1 MYIFAVEN
9 KIQSRGMV
17 IKIEKTYESEFDMYY
32 AFISLY
38 NVVEQW
44 GLTETQLNILVYL
57 IRLGYKK
64 STKEVICKNLK
75 ISEKSLTTNLSY
87 LRTGRVGK
95 KKIKQLLKTSDRNQ
109 NITLLTT
116 ELRDIKKIIESE
128 DDNKAFY
135 INFGDSDITKK
146 ITT

>member
-1 MYIFAVEN
+1 
-9 KIQSRGMV
+9 MV
-17 IKIEKTYESEFDMYY
+17 IKIDKTYESEFDMYY

-57 IRLGYKK
+57 IRLGYTK
-64 STKEVICKNLK
+64 STKEIICKNLK

-95 KKIKQLLKTSDRNQ
+95 KKIKQLLKTSDKNM
-109 NITLLTT
+109 NVTLLTT
-116 ELRDIKKIIESE
+116 ELKDIKKIIESTDE
-128 DDNKAFY
+128 KKAFY
-135 INFGDSDITKK
+135 INFGNSDITKK
-146 ITT
+146 ITTKN